1 MSKLNFE
8 EGLKYLSESDETLR
22 RVISN
27 LKPEKPDQREPNFE
41 SLIRIIAGQQLSSA
55 AASTIFQRLKSRYT
69 GQTITPEMIITTS
82 SAEMLECGLSNP
94 KVRYILQI
102 AQGFQ
107 NQPNLIE
114 DLKLMNSEQVLQ
126 TLQKFKGIGIWSASI
141 FALFYLHHPDIFAW
155 GDVSI
160 KKAIKLLYE
169 EQNLNE
175 ERTEEIIEPWRP
187 YRSTACMVLW
197 RWIDEG
203 AIKFS

>member
-1 MSKLNFE
+1 
-8 EGLKYLSESDETLR
+8 
-22 RVISN
+22 
-27 LKPEKPDQREPNFE
+27 
-41 SLIRIIAGQQLSSA
+41 
-55 AASTIFQRLKSRYT
+55 
-69 GQTITPEMIITTS
+69 MIITTF
-82 SAEMLECGLSNP
+82 SAEILECGLSKP

-102 AQGFQ
+102 AQEFKD
-107 NQPNLIE
+107 QPNLIE
-114 DLKLMNSEQVLQ
+114 DLIRMNSEQILQ

>member
-1 MSKLNFE
+1 
-8 EGLKYLSESDETLR
+8 
-22 RVISN
+22 
-27 LKPEKPDQREPNFE
+27 
-41 SLIRIIAGQQLSSA
+41 
-55 AASTIFQRLKSRYT
+55 
-69 GQTITPEMIITTS
+69 
-82 SAEMLECGLSNP
+82 
-94 KVRYILQI
+94 
-102 AQGFQ
+102 
-107 NQPNLIE
+107 
-114 DLKLMNSEQVLQ
+114 MNSEQVLQ

>member
-22 RVISN
+22 KVISN

-114 DLKLMNSEQVLQ
+114 DLKHEFRAGLADFAEIQRNWDLECEYLCTVLFASSRHLCLGRCEYQKSNQ
-126 TLQKFKGIGIWSASI
+126 TL
-141 FALFYLHHPDIFAW
+141 
-155 GDVSI
+155 V
-160 KKAIKLLYE
+160 
-169 EQNLNE
+169 
-175 ERTEEIIEPWRP
+175 
-187 YRSTACMVLW
+187 
-197 RWIDEG
+197 
-203 AIKFS
+203 

>member
-1 MSKLNFE
+1 MSELNFD
-8 EGLKYLSESDETLR
+8 EGLKYLSESDEILR
-22 RVISN
+22 RVISK
-27 LKPEKPDQREPNFE
+27 LKPQKPDQREPNFE

-55 AASTIFQRLKSRYT
+55 AASTIFQRLKSRYA

-82 SAEMLECGLSNP
+82 SAEILECGLSKP
-94 KVRYILQI
+94 KVRYIFQI
-102 AQGFQ
+102 AQEIKD
-107 NQPNLIE
+107 QPNLIE
-114 DLKLMNSEQVLQ
+114 DLIRMNPEQVLQ

-169 EQNLNE
+169 EQNLDE
-175 ERTEEIIEPWRP
+175 KRTEEIIEPWRP
-187 YRSTACMVLW
+187 YRSTACLVLW

>member
-1 MSKLNFE
+1 
-8 EGLKYLSESDETLR
+8 
-22 RVISN
+22 
-27 LKPEKPDQREPNFE
+27 
-41 SLIRIIAGQQLSSA
+41 
-55 AASTIFQRLKSRYT
+55 
-69 GQTITPEMIITTS
+69 MIITTS
-82 SAEMLECGLSNP
+82 SAEMLECGLSSP

-114 DLKLMNSEQVLQ
+114 DLKRMNSEQVLQ

-187 YRSTACMVLW
+187 YRSTACMILW

>member
-1 MSKLNFE
+1 MSELNFD
-8 EGLKYLSESDETLR
+8 EGLKYLSESDEILR
-22 RVISN
+22 RVISK
-27 LKPEKPDQREPNFE
+27 LKPKKPDQREPNFE

-55 AASTIFQRLKSRYT
+55 AASTIFQRLKSRYA

-82 SAEMLECGLSNP
+82 SSEILECGLSKP

-102 AQGFQ
+102 AQEFKD
-107 NQPNLIE
+107 QPNLIE
-114 DLKLMNSEQVLQ
+114 DLIRMNSEQILQ

-169 EQNLNE
+169 EQNLDE
-175 ERTEEIIEPWRP
+175 KRTEEIIEPWRP
-187 YRSTACMVLW
+187 YRSTACLVLW

>member
-1 MSKLNFE
+1 
-8 EGLKYLSESDETLR
+8 
-22 RVISN
+22 
-27 LKPEKPDQREPNFE
+27 
-41 SLIRIIAGQQLSSA
+41 
-55 AASTIFQRLKSRYT
+55 
-69 GQTITPEMIITTS
+69 MIITTF
-82 SAEMLECGLSNP
+82 SAEILECGLSKP

-102 AQGFQ
+102 AQEFKD
-107 NQPNLIE
+107 QPNLIE
-114 DLKLMNSEQVLQ
+114 DLIRMNSEQILQ

-169 EQNLNE
+169 EQNLDE
-175 ERTEEIIEPWRP
+175 KRTEEIIEPWRP
-187 YRSTACMVLW
+187 YRSTACLVLW